1 MTTIARIRF
10 AAALVSLPCFA
21 GLAHAA
27 EGGVEKVSVRAVAHF
42 DFARSGVRPAD
53 QGTLLADVGK
63 MKDVTW
69 QSVTATGHTD
79 NVGSGAYNQ
88 RLSEERARAVKSY
101 LVGKGLSP
109 EMIAADGKG
118 EAGPVAGN
126 GSATGRAK
134 NRRTEIEFQGVRNA
148 VK

>member
-1 MTTIARIRF
+1 MKNFARIRY
-10 AAALVSLPCFA
+10 AAAVVTLPCFA
-21 GLAHAA
+21 GFVHAA

-53 QGTLLADVGK
+53 QGALLADVGK

-79 NVGSGAYNQ
+79 NVGSEAYNQ
-88 RLSEERARAVKSY
+88 RLSQERARAVKSY

-109 EMIAADGKG
+109 EMITADGKG
-118 EAGPVAGN
+118 EAGPVADN
-126 GSATGRAK
+126 ASAAGRAK

-148 VK
+148 AK

>member
-1 MTTIARIRF
+1 MKTIARIRF
-10 AAALVSLPCFA
+10 AVAVVSLPCIA

-53 QGTLLADVGK
+53 QGALLADVGK

-79 NVGSGAYNQ
+79 NVGSEAYNQ

-109 EMIAADGKG
+109 EMIAAEGKG
-118 EAGPVAGN
+118 EAGPIADN

>member
-1 MTTIARIRF
+1 MKNIARIGF

-21 GLAHAA
+21 GLARAA

-53 QGTLLADVGK
+53 QGALLADVGK

-79 NVGSGAYNQ
+79 SVGSEAYNQ
-88 RLSEERARAVKSY
+88 RLSEERAQAVKGY

-109 EMIAADGKG
+109 EMITAEGKG
-118 EAGPVAGN
+118 KAGPIADN
-126 GSATGRAK
+126 QSATGRAK

-148 VK
+148 AK